1 MRKAILESTSFV
13 IALNDVRTSER
24 LPALAEPGAG
34 LGVVKDSFACPFEA
48 NRGVLFLT
56 RSAHDLGAALTPGE
70 DAFEVR
76 FDLTDSFSTLS
87 LPASIVAE
95 IGYPKTGAL
104 SVAFVASEAILIDCR
119 LDDRDNEGILGT
131 TGTIGTI
138 LPACRTPGL
147 EPELG
152 FALLTAVGATT
163 DDGVVG

>member
-104 SVAFVASEAILIDCR
+104 SVEAILIDCR